1 MMENQQ
7 IHKARLWQ
15 LPMFACN
22 QIGINMYV
30 FFMSFISYYLNGMV
44 GVAVVLATSFVTI
57 MRIWDAFTDPVGGHL
72 LDKLNTKFGKF
83 RPFMLVGNL
92 GMALTTFI
100 LLKVTAVVPQALKFP
115 FFIVIYLIYVI
126 FMTAQNTVGR
136 AGLAALTSDPGQRA
150 AYGVLEAVFVT
161 LLYSVMPSYFYGTL
175 VGQSRGFTMEFFM
188 SGWKIVA
195 PISLLATVIA
205 MIGIHEADNEKN
217 FIKNTGAV
225 TKFSLKNYWD
235 VLKNNRAMQMMV
247 ISASTDKLA
256 IQVQSNATV
265 SVMLF
270 GIICGNLALS
280 GALAAYTS
288 IPNMLFV
295 LFGVGI
301 IAAKLGQNRAMLV
314 ASWGGLATCTLLV
327 LLFVFGD
334 PTTLAFPGYEGFN
347 GWTSFS
353 ILFLGLYIIMKGF
366 GAISNGVISPMIADV
381 TDYETVRTGNFVP
394 GLIGTVFSFVDKFV
408 SSFGATVVGLLCA
421 CIGFTKNLPT
431 VEDPL
436 TPQIKFMGLFCM
448 FGIVMIG
455 LICNLIAMKFYPLT
469 KAKME
474 EVEAEVARIKAEQ
487 GIKNN

>member
-1 MMENQQ
+1 MEKQE
-7 IHKARLWQ
+7 IHRAKLWQ
-15 LPMFACN
+15 LPLFACN

-30 FFMSFISYYLNGMV
+30 FFMGFISYYLNGMV

-72 LDKLNTKFGKF
+72 LDKLNSKFGKF
-83 RPFMLVGNL
+83 RPFMLIGNV
-92 GMALTTFI
+92 GMAATSLI
-100 LLKVTAVVPQALKFP
+100 MLAVTEKLPQVIRFP
-115 FFIVIYLIYVI
+115 FFIVIYLIYVL

-136 AGLAALTSDPGQRA
+136 AGLAALTNDPKQRA
-150 AYGVLEAVFVT
+150 AYGVMEAVFIT

-195 PISLLATVIA
+195 PISLLATVIS
-205 MIGIHEADNEKN
+205 MIGIWPADNEKH
-217 FIKNTGAV
+217 FIKNTGNV
-225 TKFSLKNYWD
+225 NKFSLKNYWD
-235 VLKNNRAMQMMV
+235 VLKNNRAMQMLV
-247 ISASTDKLA
+247 VSASTDKLA
-256 IQVQSNATV
+256 TQVQNNATV
-265 SVMLF
+265 SVMLY

-301 IAAKLGQNRAMLV
+301 IAAKLGQNKAMV
-314 ASWGGLATCTLLV
+314 VSSWGGLATCTLLV
-327 LLFVFGD
+327 ALFCFGD
-334 PTTLAFPGYEGFN
+334 PTTLGFPGYEGFS
-347 GWTSFS
+347 GWTAFS
-353 ILFLGLYIIMKGF
+353 VLFLGLYILMKGF
-366 GAISNGVISPMIADV
+366 AAISTGVITPMIADV

-421 CIGFTKNLPT
+421 CIGYTKQLPT

-436 TPQIKFMGLFCM
+436 TPSMKFMGLFCM

-455 LICNLIAMKFYPLT
+455 LVCNLIAMKFYPLT
-469 KAKME
+469 KEKME
-474 EVEAEVARIKAEQ
+474 EVEADVARIKAEK
-487 GIKNN
+487 GVSA